1 MTQAVE
7 KYANMLRELKIPADV
22 VDQALDIF
30 QTVPVLLEQFSNPT
44 ADLAGKHR
52 VIDKIF
58 PTEIRDV
65 IKIMCDNQEIELFSE
80 VCKAYREMGWKK
92 SGKERAILKY
102 VTEPTKEQLEGI
114 REFVKKESGSEEIEL
129 VSEKDESLGGGFI
142 LSIGNKEY
150 DWSTE
155 GRIKQLTDKILGD
168 NRDGKHAETLEGI
181 ISILKSEIEDF
192 DLAAKDKEVGI
203 VKSVGDGIV
212 NIDGID
218 HAMYGE
224 IVVFDNGIKGMVQ
237 DIKRDEIGCIL
248 FGSDSEI
255 REGSKVMRTGKKAG
269 IPVGDQFLGRVINAL
284 GAPVDGEGEIQSTD
298 YRPIENEAPGIVD
311 RKSVS
316 VPLETGILSIDSM
329 FPIGRGQREL
339 IIGDRQTGKTS
350 IAIDAILNQK
360 GKDVKCIYVA
370 IGQKASTVAKIVHT
384 LKAHDAMEYTTV
396 VVSTASD
403 PAPLQY
409 MAPYSGT
416 ALAEYFMYQGKDV
429 LIVYDDLSKHAV
441 AYRALSLLL
450 ERSPGR
456 EAYPGD
462 VFYLHSRLLERSS
475 RLNEQAGG
483 GSITA
488 LPIIETQA
496 GDVSAYIPTNV
507 ISITDG
513 QIFLESD
520 LFFSGMRPAVNVGL
534 SVSRVG
540 GAAQT
545 KAMKKAAGSI
555 RIDLAQYRE
564 MEVFTQFSSDLD
576 PATVEQLKYGK
587 GLMELLKQPLCKPF
601 SMPQQVIMLCA
612 ATGKVMI
619 DVPVEKIREFRTG
632 MLDYFAKSQPAIVR
646 ELETT
651 GQLSDSLRDQIVKA
665 AEEYRDQ
672 VWNKEV

>member
-1 MTQAVE
+1 MIQAVE
-7 KYANMLRELKIPADV
+7 KYATMLKELEIPEDV
-22 VDQALDIF
+22 IEQALDIF
-30 QTVPVLLEQFSNPT
+30 QTVPVLMEQFCNPA

-52 VIDKIF
+52 AIDKIF
-58 PTEIRDV
+58 PSQIRDM
-65 IKIMCDNQEIELFSE
+65 IKVMCDDQDIELFPE
-80 VCKAYREMGWKK
+80 VCKAYKETQWKK
-92 SGKERAILKY
+92 TGKERAILKY
-102 VTEPTKEQLEGI
+102 VTEPTEEQLEGI
-114 REFVKKESGSEEIEL
+114 REFVKKESGSDEIEL
-129 VSEKDESLGGGFI
+129 VCEKEESLGGGFV

-155 GRIKQLTDKILGD
+155 GRIKQLTEKILGD
-168 NRDGKHAETLEGI
+168 NREGKHSQTLEGI
-181 ISILKSEIEDF
+181 ISILQSEIEDF
-192 DLAAKDKEVGI
+192 DLEAKDKEVGT

-224 IVVFDNGIKGMVQ
+224 IVIFDNGIKGMVQ

-255 REGSKVMRTGKKAG
+255 REGSRVMRTGRKAG

-284 GAPVDGEGEIQSTD
+284 GAPVDGEGDIPSSD

-475 RLNEQAGG
+475 RLNAKAGG

-632 MLDYFAKSQPAIVR
+632 MLDYFAKSQPVIVR